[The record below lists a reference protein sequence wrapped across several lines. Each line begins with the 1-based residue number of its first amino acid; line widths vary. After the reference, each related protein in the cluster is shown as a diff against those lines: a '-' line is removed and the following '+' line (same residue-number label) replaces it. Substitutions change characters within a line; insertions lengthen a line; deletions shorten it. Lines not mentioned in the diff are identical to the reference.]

1 MTSSRKAG
9 QAAYL
14 IWEILNSEA
23 PLNDAVLAFSSFPTT
38 LVDFVPRICQVANC
52 AFISARQSVLV
63 LRGA

>member
-1 MTSSRKAG
+1 MQESRPAV
-9 QAAYL
+9 YL

-23 PLNDAVLAFSSFPTT
+23 PLNDAVLALSSFLTT
-38 LVDFVPRICQVANC
+38 LVDFAPWICQVANR